1 MSSQHLSRRSRTTG
15 TASSAEWR
23 TCCCWCWEITAGKEV
38 CFLMPSK
45 ASPAGRNP
53 EMENSSEPSSP
64 LAVLKDM
71 NAGAPLPDLA
81 GNCHCAAS
89 VAPK

>member
-1 MSSQHLSRRSRTTG
+1 
-15 TASSAEWR
+15 
-23 TCCCWCWEITAGKEV
+23 
-38 CFLMPSK
+38 MPSK

-53 EMENSSEPSSP
+53 EMEISSEPSSP